1 MIVREISLNDP
12 VFAWHYFLNLL

>member
-1 MIVREISLNDP
+1 MIVREISLSDP